1 MNRDLLPNAHRLT
14 ESGRL
19 VSIANQSLRSP
30 SGTIRRYSPEGVP
43 TVVVAH
49 TDSDVISNILD
60 VSSTVLFVVAFY
72 QVFDV
77 TCPFSVLALCMPIGL
92 FFHFHTFTPWPTC
105 SSCFGLATPAWAGRE
120 CCCCCS
126 AITRPPRATSV

>member
-19 VSIANQSLRSP
+19 VSITNQSLRSP

-77 TCPFSVLALCMPIGL
+77 TCPFSVLALSL
-92 FFHFHTFTPWPTC
+92 VYADRSVFFISIP
-105 SSCFGLATPAWAGRE
+105 SRRGLAKTISGIESE
-120 CCCCCS
+120 CIN
-126 AITRPPRATSV
+126 A